1 MSSQINNRIDTNI
14 SSQNEQFVLIYTE
27 IHNTL
32 SILFDILQLLDD
44 ESDLELVNDL
54 QNSDSVLSN
63 ASTVVM

>member
-1 MSSQINNRIDTNI
+1 MSSQINSTIDTNI

-54 QNSDSVLSN
+54 QHSDSVLSN

>member
-1 MSSQINNRIDTNI
+1 MSSQINNKINTNI
-14 SSQNEQFVLIYTE
+14 SSQNEQFVLIY
-27 IHNTL
+27 NTL

-54 QNSDSVLSN
+54 EHSDSVLSN